1 MKLAP
6 ARLLC
11 LLLVASVAPAAATIR
26 IGLYD
31 FGSGSS
37 LLDHLIVAH
46 GFDATYTRYS
56 PGSFGS
62 VGDFSV
68 QNVWLVPSY
77 GGYTIYDG
85 LRSNTTFRAGF
96 AFSRVLLI
104 GMDPDAHHP
113 SSEASSAL
121 MLNALQWVAQGSKP
135 GLLVLAD
142 PYAHLDWLPPIWG
155 VPVPATSCL
164 DLVQIDPAQAGHP
177 VNAGLT
183 STLLSNWGCSVH
195 SYFSADIG
203 GWTTLHRLSP
213 GGEPITV
220 VRELCVG
227 GAGDCDGDGVA
238 DSGDNCPAIANT
250 DQADGDGDGVGDA
263 CDNCPAVANASQ
275 ADQDGNGIGDAC
287 QDTDGDGVID
297 IADNCPTR
305 ANADQADTD
314 GDGVGDAC
322 DICPGHDDHADAD
335 YDHAPDACDNCPT
348 VANPDQADGNG
359 NGVGD
364 ACDDRDRDGVV
375 DASDNCVDVP
385 NPAQADTDGDQ
396 LGDACD
402 PCTDSDGDGFG
413 DPGFP
418 QNTCPPDNCPRAY
431 NPDQRDGDGDGLG
444 DACFIC
450 GPLGDLPLY
459 SAVALKTITTKLG
472 ASAYQSWF
480 GTEFYGSACVG
491 RGRFRGARVFEQY
504 TDGNI
509 VATAT
514 TGTAIRFLTT
524 PPYTTYT
531 PNAIDGDVVTAG
543 GAVNGTAAIYDL
555 RGIIDTTG
563 SHPAVAA
570 CVQAMADERRAA
582 TRFAALAPTQVLG
595 DVHVGPGQEFT
606 ISGGQNEVIQVNS
619 LTVSG
624 GNDDPGCNRY
634 SYTHP
639 AGRLYMYV
647 DSGVINVTGKVQFGN
662 CSYVETGGEVLL
674 NVIGKGPTIRVGRE
688 VGNTPAI
695 LAPDRT
701 LLAAGAQDDDYTYV
715 HPFVGKIVVSGITLM
730 TDNYFFC
737 TP

>member
-26 IGLYD
+26 VGLYD
-31 FGSGSS
+31 FGAGSA
-37 LLDHLIVAH
+37 LLDHLIVSH
-46 GFDATYTRYS
+46 GLDAAYTRYS

-85 LRSNTTFRAGF
+85 LRSNTTFQAGF

-113 SSEASSAL
+113 SSEASSTL

-135 GLLVLAD
+135 GLIVLAD
-142 PYAHLDWLPPIWG
+142 SYAHLDWLPPSWG

-183 STLLSNWGCSVH
+183 SAVLSNWGCSVH

-287 QDTDGDGVID
+287 QDTDGDGLID
-297 IADNCPTR
+297 IADNCPTT

-335 YDHAPDACDNCPT
+335 YDHAPDACDNCPA
-348 VANPDQADGNG
+348 VYNPDQADGNG

-364 ACDDRDRDGVV
+364 WCDDRDGDGVV
-375 DASDNCVDVP
+375 DARDNCVDVP
-385 NPAQADTDGDQ
+385 NAGQDDT
-396 LGDACD
+396 
-402 PCTDSDGDGFG
+402 
-413 DPGFP
+413 
-418 QNTCPPDNCPRAY
+418 
-431 NPDQRDGDGDGLG
+431 DGDGLG
-444 DACFIC
+444 DACDACTDTDRDGFGNPGFPANTCPADNCPFKANPDQRDSDHDGIGDACFIC
-450 GPLGDLPLY
+450 ATLGDLPLY
-459 SAVALKTITTKLG
+459 SAVVQSSLTTKLT
-472 ASAYQSWF
+472 SSYLWF
-480 GTEFYGSACVG
+480 GTEFTNTACVG
-491 RGRFRGARVFEQY
+491 RARLRGARFVEDR
-504 TDGNI
+504 TPGDV

-514 TGTAIRFLTT
+514 AGTAIRFTAS
-524 PPYTTYT
+524 P
-531 PNAIDGDVVTAG
+531 PNAYMMNEISGDAVTGG
-543 GAVNGTAAIYDL
+543 GAVKGNAALYYL
-555 RGIIDTTG
+555 GGAIDTTG
-563 SHPAVAA
+563 THPALAS
-570 CVQAMADERRAA
+570 CVQAMADARRVSAQ
-582 TRFAALAPTQVLG
+582 FAALQPTRVLG
-595 DVHVGPGQEFT
+595 DVRVGPGERVD
-606 ISGGQNEVIQVNS
+606 IIGGQNEVVQIGS
-619 LTVSG
+619 LTVAG
-624 GNDDPGCNRY
+624 GNEDLGCNKY
-634 SYTHP
+634 SYTEP
-639 AGRLYMYV
+639 PGQLSISA
-647 DSGVINVTGKVQFGN
+647 DSMVVNVTGKVQFGH
-662 CSYVETGGEVLL
+662 CAAVTGGYDVVI
-674 NVIGKGPTIRVGRE
+674 NVVGKGPSIRVGRE
-688 VGNTPAI
+688 NFPPAI
-695 LAPDRT
+695 LAPERT
-701 LLAAGAQDDDYTYV
+701 LIVTGAVDDDGTWLV
-715 HPFVGKIVVSGITLM
+715 HAWVGKLLVDGLTYITDYIPM
-730 TDNYFFC
+730 C
-737 TP
+737 PR